1 MQLMSQTKSIAD
13 NQSGNRLN
21 FFRDSGIFRTDYI
34 LTPTGDMIWFLGLP
48 ILALTFALISQAW
61 FSTIVI
67 ASTALAFDIPHHG
80 ATFIR
85 TFGLVDD
92 RRRFWQ
98 QMVVGLFAVAGM
110 VYVGLRWAPLTL
122 VFVSTLWNHQHQLMQ
137 LHGFSR
143 IYDFKARTGGP
154 KTPEWDLALACV
166 LYGNLFLTAP
176 LFARFWIREL
186 HRFGFPITSDGVSII
201 QTISVSLAV
210 VFLIAYGLHVAG
222 TLRDGFKINPLKYAF
237 IGINYL
243 VLYLVANS
251 TASILVYS
259 VANVIMHGSQYIVIV
274 YYYVRRKAEQSGRS
288 AGPGT
293 WLAAPGHIPAFLFV
307 LLLYAITYQLLKGA
321 PLDEFGFGL
330 INVKAIYP
338 AIPVAGIGAM
348 SAQTGQELMLL
359 VIAGI
364 PGKLH
369 LYYDSFIWKVRDSQI
384 QSGL

>member
-1 MQLMSQTKSIAD
+1 MSQTAVIAD
-13 NQSGNRLN
+13 GHSRDGSGVFGN
-21 FFRDSGIFRTDYI
+21 SGMFRTGFI
-34 LTPTGDMIWFLGLP
+34 LSPVGDMIWFLGLP
-48 ILALTFALISQAW
+48 ILALIFAMISQAW

-67 ASTALAFDIPHHG
+67 ASTALWFDIPHHG

-85 TFGLVDD
+85 TFGLVED
-92 RRRFWQ
+92 RQRFWQ
-98 QMVVGLFAVAGM
+98 QMLVGLFAIAAV

-122 VFVSTLWNHQHQLMQ
+122 AFVSTLWNHQHQLMQ

-154 KTPEWDLALACV
+154 KTPAWDLGLACV

-186 HRFGFPITSDGVSII
+186 HRFGFPITSAGVALTQTMSVTIAII
-201 QTISVSLAV
+201 
-210 VFLIAYGLHVAG
+210 FLVAYGLHIAG
-222 TLRDGFKINPLKYAF
+222 TVRAGYGINPLKYTF

-243 VLYLVANS
+243 VLYIVANS
-251 TASILVYS
+251 TSSILVYS

-274 YYYVRRKAEQSGRS
+274 YHYVRRKAEQLGRS

-293 WLAAPGHIPAFLFV
+293 WLATPGHISAFLFV
-307 LLLYAITYQLLKGA
+307 LFLYAVTYQLLKGA

-330 INVKAIYP
+330 INVQAAYP
-338 AIPVAGIGAM
+338 AIPGTGIGAM
-348 SAQTGQELMLL
+348 SAQTGQELILL

-369 LYYDSFIWKVRDSQI
+369 LYYDSFIWKVRDSQS